1 MTNGSSVYVVPLI
14 CQLSPRTLFCS
25 VAKLY
30 ELYVTPWAEAQQ
42 TSLSSTL
49 SQSLLKFMSTEPG
62 VLSNHFILRCPLF
75 LLPSIIPSI
84 RVFSNELVLH
94 IRWPKYWSFSFS
106 PFNKYSAS
114 ISFRFDWLNLLV
126 VQGTLKSL
134 LQHHNSKVSILWCS
148 ASFMDQL
155 SHLCMITGKTIALTI
170 WT

>member
-1 MTNGSSVYVVPLI
+1 MFWVTWKIFSSLGGMGFKTRLGDVPARKALG
-14 CQLSPRTLFCS
+14 CPQHLRCLTHS
-25 VAKLY
+25 
-30 ELYVTPWAEAQQ
+30 YVTVVQSLSCLQLFKTPWTAACQAP
-42 TSLSSTL
+42 LSSTL

-114 ISFRFDWLNLLV
+114 ISFRFD
-126 VQGTLKSL
+126 
-134 LQHHNSKVSILWCS
+134 
-148 ASFMDQL
+148 
-155 SHLCMITGKTIALTI
+155 
-170 WT
+170 